1 MPPPVPPNV
10 KLGRIT
16 TGKPTVFWTAQAS
29 SSVCAM
35 PERAEPRP
43 MRVIASLN
51 FRRSSALSMA
61 SGVAPMSS
69 TPYLA
74 STPWRQR
81 SSAQLSAVWPPMV
94 GRMAKPPAVCGRSLA
109 MIFSTVCQVMG
120 SM

>member
-1 MPPPVPPNV
+1 MPPPVPPSV
-10 KLGRIT
+10 KLGRMT
-16 TGKPTVFWTAQAS
+16 VGKPTFFCTAQAS
-29 SSVCAM
+29 SMLWAM

-61 SGVAPMSS
+61 SGVAPISS
-69 TPYLA
+69 TLYLC
-74 STPWRQR
+74 STPLRHR
-81 SSAQLSAVWPPMV
+81 SSAQFSAVWPPMV
-94 GRMAKPPAVCGRSLA
+94 GKMASGRSLA